1 MKYQDLGGP
10 TPTNYRPD
18 DNSAKLS
25 LSQNEKVERVCSVF
39 RRKQKRDLNKKL
51 REVEEN
57 LLTLSNSLTLD
68 EGKKKKRRKTEK
80 SFKDC
85 RKDCRDNSVEVG
97 SDTKRDDNEH
107 LIMVGGI
114 AGYDEETRPRVK
126 TYREFREELD
136 LFLEKKN
143 TKKKRS
149 RNPGTV
155 ESDPRSQKIK
165 KLKNDDTHW
174 RGLE

>member
-25 LSQNEKVERVCSVF
+25 PSARQKVDMVCSVF
-39 RRKQKRDLNKKL
+39 HRKWQRDREKKV
-51 REVEEN
+51 REVQEN
-57 LLTLSNSLTLD
+57 LKTLSDSMSLE
-68 EGKKKKRRKTEK
+68 EGNKKKRKKSRKAGGD
-80 SFKDC
+80 S
-85 RKDCRDNSVEVG
+85 RDNSFEVS
-97 SDTKRDDNEH
+97 SDTKRDDNEN

-114 AGYDEETRPRVK
+114 AGYDEETKPRVK
-126 TYREFREELD
+126 SYKEFREQLD

-143 TKKKRS
+143 RNKKRS

-155 ESDPRSQKIK
+155 DEDPRSKKIK
-165 KLKNDDTHW
+165 KLKNDDAHW